1 MEPEVAVNDRVPF
14 AFTILGMILYFV
26 YVIFHFARS
35 KTLAQTDGSYIYL
48 IHLTRKDQ
56 ILIKDIQSVIPRRSR
71 AKSIAYTFGKL
82 IIKTKPVSLVY
93 QV

>member
-35 KTLAQTDGSYIYL
+35 KTLVQIDGSYIYL
-48 IHLTRKDQ
+48 IQK
-56 ILIKDIQSVIPRRSR
+56 
-71 AKSIAYTFGKL
+71 KSINTRNLKEVNLCTNLFDM
-82 IIKTKPVSLVY
+82 
-93 QV
+93 